1 MAQALPPRPP
11 VHTDESAPQTAD
23 SAAWYAIR
31 TRSRHE
37 ATARGHI
44 AGRGIEA
51 FFPTLPKWSRWKDRK
66 KRVDWPLF
74 PGYGFARFNREDVR
88 RVVTCPGVVGLV
100 SIEGEPVPVPA
111 GEIEAVRALVESDLQ
126 FDPCPFLEAGMR
138 VEVTHGALKGVRGRL
153 VRKGAHARLVL
164 SVDLIGQGVTLDVDA
179 ADVKAI

>member
-1 MAQALPPRPP
+1 MPLLLTVQSDLSAFRPSE
-11 VHTDESAPQTAD
+11 TS
-23 SAAWYAIR
+23 AWYAVR

-74 PGYGFARFNREDVR
+74 PGYGFARCSRDEMR
-88 RVVTCPGVVGLV
+88 QVVTCPGVVGVV
-100 SIEGEPVPVPA
+100 SIDGEPVPVPA
-111 GEIEAVRALVESDLQ
+111 GEIDAVRTLVESDLQ
-126 FDPCPFLEAGMR
+126 FDPCPFLTEGMR
-138 VEVTHGALKGVRGRL
+138 VEVAHGPLKGVRGRL

-164 SVDLIGQGVTLDVDA
+164 RVDLIGQGVMLDVDA
-179 ADVKAI
+179 ADVKAL